1 MLERFGTLPHV
12 GQVLALDDLRLE
24 VAEVR
29 ERRITSV
36 LISRIDAEGDA

>member
-1 MLERFGTLPHV
+1 V